1 MRGYRAAKAGGVIVQ
16 AAKAKAADGA
26 NRISLRTGKLSVN
39 FENFGQ
45 FKLVL
50 AIPEIIL
57 NSNSKVM
64 EAISLINSEQ
74 KILHARTGK
83 SFAWNRE

>member
-1 MRGYRAAKAGGVIVQ
+1 VQ

-26 NRISLRTGKLSVN
+26 NRISLRTGKLSGN
-39 FENFGQ
+39 LENFGQ

-74 KILHARTGK
+74 GILHARTGK